1 MLHKRFVFVSLLAP
15 SLSFASTATDTL
27 VNTTRDVFDN
37 LDENPAFVNTD
48 GGKSYLRIGKA
59 SGLQA
64 ITTAGGFGLGVQVGT
79 FKLKPVEPILADP
92 IKESVKE
99 LTDAAA
105 VLTRNGLPLVLSLG
119 GVAGDM
125 KWGAGLQ
132 YQNARFDGQYD
143 LNISVF
149 DPSLLAIGLNFGVI
163 MGDTEAS
170 LGYGRGTWKLA
181 TSGITKTAAGD
192 NPTSLSPGMSQQST
206 DSMGLLVRHKMGEY
220 KWFLGAGQSKTKAK
234 FWEPEK
240 NATTDRN
247 ELKKVLAVEVGAE
260 REDKLTDGIML
271 FSQADVEWA
280 QTTSNVSKNKR
291 QITDLSISSAH
302 GVEVAAASWATLRA
316 GVHASLYGN
325 NKATTTSY
333 TEANQAGTAIT
344 RTSTS
349 TYVMRGKTHPTL
361 DAGPTM
367 GVGFKFG
374 NYSIDASLT
383 SDDTGSMGFSDKLLG
398 LVEVTGQF

>member
-79 FKLKPVEPILADP
+79 LDVSPVEPLTGDQ
-92 IKESVKE
+92 KESAKE

-132 YQNARFDGQYD
+132 YQNAKVDGQY
-143 LNISVF
+143 SSTVAVF

-170 LGYGRGTWKLA
+170 LGYGRETWKLA
-181 TSGITKTAAGD
+181 TSGKTKTAAGEISTPLND
-192 NPTSLSPGMSQQST
+192 GMSEQST

-234 FWEPEK
+234 FWEAAK

-247 ELKKVLAVEVGAE
+247 ELEKVLAVEVGAE

-271 FSQADVEWA
+271 FSQADVKWA
-280 QTTSNVSKNKR
+280 QATSNVSKTKR
-291 QITDLSISSAH
+291 QITDLSLSSAH

-325 NKATTTSY
+325 RKTTTTSY
-333 TEANQAGTAIT
+333 TEANQAGTSSAN
-344 RTSTS
+344 TSTS
-349 TYVMRGKTHPTL
+349 TFVMRGKTHPTL
-361 DAGPTM
+361 GAGPTM

>member
-15 SLSFASTATDTL
+15 SMSFASTATDTL

-79 FKLKPVEPILADP
+79 LDLSPVEPLTGDQ
-92 IKESVKE
+92 KESAKE
-99 LTDAAA
+99 LTDAAT

-132 YQNARFDGQYD
+132 YQNAKFDGQY
-143 LNISVF
+143 SSTVAVF

-170 LGYGRGTWKLA
+170 FGYGRDTWKLA
-181 TSGITKTAAGD
+181 TSGKTKTAAGEIS
-192 NPTSLSPGMSQQST
+192 TSLNDGMSEQST
-206 DSMGLLVRHKMGEY
+206 DNLGLLVRHKMGQY
-220 KWFLGAGQSKTKAK
+220 KWFFGAGQSKTKAK
-234 FWEPEK
+234 FWEAAK

-247 ELKKVLAVEVGAE
+247 ELDKVLGVEVGAE

-271 FSQADVEWA
+271 FSQADLKWA
-280 QTTSNVSKNKR
+280 QATSNVSKAKR
-291 QITDLSISSAH
+291 QITDLSLSSAH

-325 NKATTTSY
+325 RKTTSTSY
-333 TEANQAGTAIT
+333 TEANQTGTSSAN
-344 RTSTS
+344 TSTS
-349 TYVMRGKTHPTL
+349 TFVMRGKAHPTL
-361 DAGPTM
+361 GAGPTM

-374 NYSIDASLT
+374 NYSIDASLN